1 MILDK
6 FGYKLAIL
14 EHSILVPFV
23 FLWSKELFGEKFDIL
38 LGLRMF
44 EIYFC

>member
-6 FGYKLAIL
+6 FGYNLAIL
-14 EHSILVPFV
+14 EHSILVSFI

-38 LGLRMF
+38 FGAKNV
-44 EIYFC
+44 